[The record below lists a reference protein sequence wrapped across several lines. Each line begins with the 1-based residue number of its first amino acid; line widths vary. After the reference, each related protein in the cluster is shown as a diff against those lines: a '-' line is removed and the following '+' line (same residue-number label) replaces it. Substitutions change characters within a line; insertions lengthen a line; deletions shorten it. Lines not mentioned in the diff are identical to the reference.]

1 MSCPKAATIRPIE
14 GEAGCAIVLATTASD
29 LPLEPQRRGILS
41 RILHTVIGL
50 AVFLRQPWQRNE
62 RGLSQSAENAI
73 LLAGAVA
80 IATGI
85 IVAITAFVQS
95 HLPR

>member
-1 MSCPKAATIRPIE
+1 MNRM
-14 GEAGCAIVLATTASD
+14 
-29 LPLEPQRRGILS
+29 
-41 RILHTVIGL
+41 LHTLVGL
-50 AVFLRQPWQRNE
+50 AVFFRDPQRRNE

-85 IVAITAFVQS
+85 IVAITAYVQS
-95 HLPR
+95 HLPK

>member
-1 MSCPKAATIRPIE
+1 MR
-14 GEAGCAIVLATTASD
+14 
-29 LPLEPQRRGILS
+29 
-41 RILHTVIGL
+41 RILHIVLGL
-50 AVFLRQPWQRNE
+50 ALVLADPRQRNE

-95 HLPR
+95 HLPK